1 MSDSLLSIKDLHVRA
16 EEKEILHGISLEIK
30 PGETHVIM
38 GPNGAGKSTL
48 GNAIMGNPSYEVTG
62 GEMFFEGKSLSDMAV
77 SERAKSGIYMSF
89 QNPLEVPG
97 VTLGNFIK
105 TALEQRT
112 GKHVRIWDFRKKM
125 LAAMKVLQMDP
136 SYAERDLNVGFS
148 GGEKKKAEILQL
160 MLLEPS
166 LAILDETD
174 SGLDVDAVRTVSEGI
189 RAFQKN
195 RDSALLIITHNAAI
209 LNSLHVDATHV
220 LAEGKLIRSGDADLV
235 DEINE
240 NGFAHIS
247 EQCADGA

>member
-1 MSDSLLSIKDLHVRA
+1 MSDSLLSIKYLHVRA
-16 EEKEILHGISLEIK
+16 EDKEILHGISLEIK

-62 GEMFFEGKSLSDMAV
+62 GEMFFDGKSLSDMAV
-77 SERAKSGIYMSF
+77 NERAKSGIYMSF

>member
-48 GNAIMGNPSYEVTG
+48 GNAIMGNPSYEVTE

-160 MLLEPS
+160 MLLEPY

>member
-62 GEMFFEGKSLSDMAV
+62 GEMFFDGKSLSDMAV
-77 SERAKSGIYMSF
+77 NERAKSGIYMSF

-112 GKHVRIWDFRKKM
+112 GKRVRIWDFRKKM

-160 MLLEPS
+160 MILDPS

-220 LAEGKLIRSGDADLV
+220 LAEGKLIRSGGADLV
-235 DEINE
+235 NEINE

>member
-48 GNAIMGNPSYEVTG
+48 GNAIMGNPSYEVTE

-189 RAFQKN
+189 HAFQKN

-220 LAEGKLIRSGDADLV
+220 LAEGKLIRSGGADLV

-247 EQCADGA
+247 EQCADGT

>member
-48 GNAIMGNPSYEVTG
+48 GNAIMGNPSYEVTE

-125 LAAMKVLQMDP
+125 LAAMNVLQMDP

-160 MLLEPS
+160 MLLDPS

>member
-48 GNAIMGNPSYEVTG
+48 GNAIMGNPSYEVTE

-125 LAAMKVLQMDP
+125 LAAMNVLQMDP

-160 MLLEPS
+160 MLLDPS

-220 LAEGKLIRSGDADLV
+220 LAEGKLIRSGGADLV
-235 DEINE
+235 NEINE

-247 EQCADGA
+247 EQCADGT

>member
-48 GNAIMGNPSYEVTG
+48 GNAIMGNPSYEVTE

-148 GGEKKKAEILQL
+148 
-160 MLLEPS
+160 
-166 LAILDETD
+166 
-174 SGLDVDAVRTVSEGI
+174 
-189 RAFQKN
+189 
-195 RDSALLIITHNAAI
+195 
-209 LNSLHVDATHV
+209 
-220 LAEGKLIRSGDADLV
+220 
-235 DEINE
+235 
-240 NGFAHIS
+240 
-247 EQCADGA
+247 

>member
-48 GNAIMGNPSYEVTG
+48 GNAIMGNPSYEVTE

-160 MLLEPS
+160 MLLDPS

>member
-48 GNAIMGNPSYEVTG
+48 GNAIMGNPSYEVTE